1 MLTVSFFS
9 SYLKDRHG
17 LANGESQL
25 DQQQDYDLMNAH
37 ENDTHTVLRFRRKL
51 ITCDDKD
58 LNITVF
64 YSFLS
69 FSIL

>member
-1 MLTVSFFS
+1 MLTVPFFS
-9 SYLKDRHG
+9 SLKDRHG

-64 YSFLS
+64 IPFLS